1 MRWFVFCIAVI
12 LSACEPPKYKPPPT
26 PTPEAIPTPTPTP
39 TIARKPLDV
48 SQLFN
53 GITVFTKFETPQSEK
68 PASFERN
75 EADSYKLQIT
85 FTAELPH
92 PSRTLE
98 ELVQND
104 PKLPEALPK
113 MRQLAETAQVSSH
126 FEKLYKNKIDF
137 VRERL
142 NRLDLILSRHNFY
155 DCETIL
161 ELQDPQSGRKALLM
175 QGDMDLNTDG
185 SDGDR
190 NFPIEGSSPTFQP
203 QTSYRWPK
211 LTNRPNPLLRAYEE
225 KLATLKQEFTLKG
238 LAMERNRE
246 LKRSIDDTNRVINEL
261 KTSSFLIS
269 DADPSIVVPSF
280 MLSNDDNTFSPSIG
294 DYAAVIYD
302 GKIYPAI
309 VGDAGPSSKMGEAS
323 GRICKEINPKTSGFN
338 RAVSNIKV
346 SYLIFPGTAETPG
359 PPDLARWHQKCKEF
373 LDEIGG
379 VATELHAWKDI
390 VPPWPTP
397 TPSPTASPSP
407 SATAS
412 PTSSPTPGA
421 ASPSPTV
428 SPSPGAASPSPTV
441 SPTRQAAS
449 PAPTL
454 SSAPG
459 TRSPSPTVTPAS
471 GAASSSPSPAVSP
484 ASPSPTPTASPGT
497 SPARAASPIPSP
509 RSTHR
514 PRP

>member
-1 MRWFVFCIAVI
+1 MGLL
-12 LSACEPPKYKPPPT
+12 LSACERPTYKPPPT

-39 TIARKPLDV
+39 TIPRKPLDV

-53 GITVFTKFETPQSEK
+53 GITVFTKFETPPSDQ

-85 FTAELPH
+85 FTAKLPH

-104 PKLPEALPK
+104 PKLPEVLPK
-113 MRQLAETAQVSSH
+113 MGQLTETAQVSSS
-126 FEKLYKNKIDF
+126 FDKLYKNKIDF

-161 ELQDPQSGRKALLM
+161 ELQDPESGRKALLM

-190 NFPIEGSSPTFQP
+190 NFPVDGSSSTFQP

-225 KLATLKQEFTLKG
+225 RLATLKHEFTAKG
-238 LAMERNRE
+238 LAIERNRE
-246 LKRSIDDTNRVINEL
+246 LKRSIDETNRLINEL

-269 DADPSIVVPSF
+269 EADPSIVVPSF
-280 MLSNDDNTFSPSIG
+280 MLSTDDSATFAPSIG
-294 DYAAVIYD
+294 DFAAVIYD
-302 GKIYPAI
+302 GQIYPAI

-323 GRICKEINPKTSGFN
+323 ARICKEINPKTSGWN

-359 PPDLARWHQKCKEF
+359 PPDLARWHQRCKEL

-379 VATELHAWKDI
+379 VGTELHVWNDI

-397 TPSPTASPSP
+397 TPSPTVSPAASP
-407 SATAS
+407 AA
-412 PTSSPTPGA
+412 SPTPGV

-428 SPSPGAASPSPTV
+428 SPAQGAASPSPTASPGSQATSA
-441 SPTRQAAS
+441 SPTIS
-449 PAPTL
+449 PA
-454 SSAPG
+454 AG
-459 TRSPSPTVTPAS
+459 TGSPRPTVTPS
-471 GAASSSPSPAVSP
+471 SSAASPGPLPAVSP
-484 ASPSPTPTASPGT
+484 ASPSPTPAASTAASPGT
-497 SPARAASPIPSP
+497 SPVRAASPTPSP
-509 RSTHR
+509 RSTNR
-514 PRP
+514 PHP

>member
-1 MRWFVFCIAVI
+1 MRWFVFCVAVI

-53 GITVFTKFETPQSEK
+53 GITVFTKFETPQSDE

-75 EADSYKLQIT
+75 EEDSYKLQIT

-98 ELVQND
+98 ELAKND
-104 PKLPEALPK
+104 PKLPDVLPK
-113 MRQLAETAQVSSH
+113 LPRLAETARVSSY
-126 FEKLYKNKIDF
+126 FDKLYKNKIDF
-137 VRERL
+137 VRDRL

-161 ELQDPQSGRKALLM
+161 ELQDPESGRKALLM

-190 NFPIEGSSPTFQP
+190 NFPIDGSSTTFQP

-225 KLATLKQEFTLKG
+225 KLATLKQEFTLKN
-238 LAMERNRE
+238 LTMERNRE
-246 LKRSIDDTNRVINEL
+246 LKRSIDETSRVINEL
-261 KTSSFLIS
+261 KTNSFLIS

-280 MLSNDDNTFSPSIG
+280 MLSNDDNAFSPSIG

-323 GRICKEINPKTSGFN
+323 GRICKEINPRTSGFN

-359 PPDLARWHQKCKEF
+359 PPDLARWHQKCKEL
-373 LDEIGG
+373 LDEMGG
-379 VATELHAWKDI
+379 VATELHLWKD
-390 VPPWPTP
+390 VVSPWPTP
-397 TPSPTASPSP
+397 TPSPTVTPSPSP
-407 SATAS
+407 TVTPASS
-412 PTSSPTPGA
+412 PTPSPAGSPTPGA
-421 ASPSPTV
+421 ASPSPT
-428 SPSPGAASPSPTV
+428 ASP
-441 SPTRQAAS
+441 
-449 PAPTL
+449 
-454 SSAPG
+454 APG
-459 TRSPSPTVTPAS
+459 TRSANPAATPSS
-471 GAASSSPSPAVSP
+471 GT
-484 ASPSPTPTASPGT
+484 ASPSPLPSVSTVSPTTTPTASPATSPGT
-497 SPARAASPIPSP
+497 SPGRPVSPTPSQRA
-509 RSTHR
+509 TNR

>member
-1 MRWFVFCIAVI
+1 MRWFVLCMGLL
-12 LSACEPPKYKPPPT
+12 LSACERPTYKPPPT

-39 TIARKPLDV
+39 TIPRKPLDV

-53 GITVFTKFETPQSEK
+53 GITVFTKFETPPSDQ

-104 PKLPEALPK
+104 PKLPDVLPK
-113 MRQLAETAQVSSH
+113 MRQLTETARVSSS
-126 FEKLYKNKIDF
+126 FDKLYKNKIDF

-161 ELQDPQSGRKALLM
+161 ELQDPESGRKALLM

-190 NFPIEGSSPTFQP
+190 NFPVDGSSSTFQP

-225 KLATLKQEFTLKG
+225 RLATLKQEFTAKG
-238 LAMERNRE
+238 LAIERNRE
-246 LKRSIDDTNRVINEL
+246 LKRSIDETNRLINEL

-269 DADPSIVVPSF
+269 EADPSIVVPSF
-280 MLSNDDNTFSPSIG
+280 MLSTDDSAFAPSIG
-294 DYAAVIYD
+294 DFAAVIYD

-323 GRICKEINPKTSGFN
+323 ARICKEINPKTSGWN

-359 PPDLARWHQKCKEF
+359 PPDLARWHQRCKEL

-379 VATELHAWKDI
+379 MGTELHVWNDI

-397 TPSPTASPSP
+397 TPSPTVSPAASP
-407 SATAS
+407 AA
-412 PTSSPTPGA
+412 SPTPGV

-428 SPSPGAASPSPTV
+428 SPAQGAASPSPTA
-441 SPTRQAAS
+441 SPTSQATSAS
-449 PAPTL
+449 PTISPA
-454 SSAPG
+454 AG
-459 TRSPSPTVTPAS
+459 TRSPGPTVTPS
-471 GAASSSPSPAVSP
+471 SSAASPGPLPAVSL
-484 ASPSPTPTASPGT
+484 ASPSPTPAASTAASPGT
-497 SPARAASPIPSP
+497 SPVRAASPTPSP
-509 RSTHR
+509 RSTNR
-514 PRP
+514 PHP